1 MDRGVWRAIVH
12 GVTKS
17 RIQKKKELDTT
28 EQLIH
33 THTIV
38 ASVTKLF
45 LRIKSLEL
53 KWSGTLWSL
62 PHPHILTL
70 SFVCGKTLTKK

>member
-1 MDRGVWRAIVH
+1 MVSQRVGS
-12 GVTKS
+12 KKK
-17 RIQKKKELDTT
+17 KKKELDTT

-38 ASVTKLF
+38 ASVTKLS

-62 PHPHILTL
+62 PHPHILSL
-70 SFVCGKTLTKK
+70 SFVCGEALTKK